1 MSRAT
6 SLLAACVAL
15 KFATACAMGSVAL
28 AQDGL
33 QQRAAERRA
42 EINARRIEAQC
53 PRRGGKA
60 SGPREAG
67 WKTIID
73 LGKGSRAIVVDG
85 FKLPCRTMA
94 TCGTGG
100 CALHITTLINARQKT
115 IFNEFARGW
124 EIERLQT
131 EAIRL
136 RLDLHGS
143 RCGKTGAEDC
153 YWSLDLKSG
162 TRSRVQ

>member
-1 MSRAT
+1 MLRAT
-6 SLLAACVAL
+6 SLIAAYAAL
-15 KFATACAMGSVAL
+15 QLMISGAWATEAH
-28 AQDGL
+28 AQNAV
-33 QQRAAERRA
+33 QQRVAERLA
-42 EINARRIEAQC
+42 ESNARCIEAQC

-60 SGPREAG
+60 SGPREDG

-73 LGKGSRAIVVDG
+73 LGNGDAAVVIDG
-85 FKLPCRTMA
+85 FKLPCLTMA

-100 CALHITTLINARQKT
+100 CTLKVTTIVSGRQAT

-124 EIERLQT
+124 EIERPQN
-131 EAIRL
+131 ENIRL

-153 YWSLDLKSG
+153 YWSLDLTTGK
-162 TRSRVQ
+162 RSRI